1 MRALPQKGVAIP
13 IWVLIAMTMK
23 VIDMTMVQLYDTT
36 LRDGAQSE
44 GISFSV
50 VDKLHIAR
58 KLDEL
63 GIHYIE
69 GGWPGSNPKDAE
81 FFQRLQEL
89 KLKHARVAVFGSTR
103 RRGIRAE
110 DDNNLTMLVK
120 AGVRVATIVG
130 KSSDLQVTHVIKA
143 TLDENLEMIADSVR
157 YLKTN
162 GLTVFLDAEHFF
174 DGFKHNPEYS
184 LKTLEVA
191 ARAGAKCLVLCDT
204 NGGALP
210 EEIAKAVKAAA
221 KATTVPL
228 GIHCHNDGGLAVA
241 NTLAAVR
248 AGAAQVQ
255 GTINGLGERCGN
267 TDLCTIIA
275 ALKIKME
282 VDCVSD
288 KQLSTLTEVSRYVS
302 ELANQLPDPFAPYV
316 GASAFSHKAGY
327 HMDGVNK
334 WPDAYQHID
343 PARVGNRQR
352 TVVSDQSGKRNI
364 IAKASELGIDLPV
377 EAKETQALL
386 QHVKELESRGFQYDN
401 AEASFELLLHR
412 ARPGYRPPFELVD
425 FMVVVESRRRPS
437 TRKAQDEM
445 LSEAVVKVKVSGE
458 MIHTAAEGDGPVN
471 ALDMA
476 LRKALLQFYPS
487 LKQVKLVDYKVRILE
502 ESTGTESQV
511 RVLIESSDG
520 TDEWHT
526 VGGSTNI
533 IEASWLALA
542 DSLEWWLLKHGQ

>member
-1 MRALPQKGVAIP
+1 LVSVK
-13 IWVLIAMTMK
+13 
-23 VIDMTMVQLYDTT
+23 LYDTT

-81 FFQRLQEL
+81 FYKRVHEL
-89 KLKHARVAVFGSTR
+89 KLKNTQIAVFGSTR
-103 RRGIRAE
+103 HASIKVE
-110 DDNNLTMLVK
+110 LDDNITMLVK
-120 AGVRVATIVG
+120 SGAKIATIVG
-130 KSSDLQVTHVIKA
+130 KGSELQVRYVLLTSPE
-143 TLDENLEMIADSVR
+143 ENLEMIADSVS
-157 YLKTN
+157 YLKKN
-162 GLTVFLDAEHFF
+162 GLTVFFDVEHFF
-174 DGFKHNPEYS
+174 DGFKHNPEYA
-184 LKTLEVA
+184 LKTLEA
-191 ARAGAKCLVLCDT
+191 AADSGVDCLVLCDT

-210 EEIAKAVKAAA
+210 DEITRAVKA
-221 KATTVPL
+221 TTKVTSVPL

-241 NTLAAVR
+241 NTLAAVK
-248 AGAAQVQ
+248 AGVIQVQ
-255 GTINGLGERCGN
+255 GTINGYGERCGN
-267 TDLCTIIA
+267 ANLCTIIP
-275 ALKIKME
+275 ALKLKMGI
-282 VDCVSD
+282 DCVSD
-288 KQLSTLTEVSRYVS
+288 EQLAFLTEVAHYIS
-302 ELANQLPDPFAPYV
+302 ELANLAPNPYSPYV

-327 HMDGVNK
+327 HMDGIIK

-343 PARVGNRQR
+343 PIKVGNQQR

-364 IAKASELGIDLPV
+364 ITKAKELGIDLSTTD
-377 EAKETQALL
+377 KEVKDLL
-386 QHVKELESRGFQYDN
+386 KQVKQLESRGFQYDN

-412 ARPGYRPPFELVD
+412 ARADYTPPFELVD
-425 FMVVVESRRRPS
+425 FMVVVESKRRLS
-437 TRKAQDEM
+437 TLKETEEM
-445 LSEAVVKVKVSGE
+445 ISEAMVKVKVGVE
-458 MIHTAAEGDGPVN
+458 IIHTAAEGDGPVN
-471 ALDMA
+471 ALDLA

-520 TDEWHT
+520 VNEWRT

-542 DSLEWWLLKHGQ
+542 DGLEWWLVKQKK